1 VTSDSRLAAVVLA
14 AGQGTRMK
22 STRPKV
28 MHPVAGRPMIGHV
41 LDRLV
46 EAGAGRIVA
55 VLAPGMDEAAAFA
68 QETAP
73 VAIAIQDVPRG
84 TGHAVMAA
92 QRALKAFTGDVLVLY
107 GDTPLIGAETIA
119 AMMARRRAGDDPA
132 VVVLGFTPA
141 DPAAYGRLVCGADG
155 GLARIVEARDATAE
169 EAAIGLCNAGIMAFD
184 GARLPA
190 LLAEIGT
197 ENAKNEYYLTD
208 AVEIA
213 RRKGWRCAV
222 VEARD
227 PDEVMGVNARD
238 ELAAAEAIM
247 QRRLRAAA
255 MANGATLID
264 PDTVY
269 FSHDTRLGRDVTVGP
284 NVVFGPGVDVD
295 DGVEILAFSH
305 LEQAHVASGA
315 RIGPFARLRP
325 GADIGADAH
334 IGNFVEIKAAS
345 VEAGAKVNHLTYV
358 GDARVGAGANVGA
371 GTITCNYDGYN
382 KSMTDI
388 GAGAFIGSNSSLVAP
403 VKIGDRAVVGAGS
416 VVTKDVPAD
425 ALAVTRGEEKQI
437 AGGAVKYRERKAAE
451 KKAKTAAKAK
461 AATPARHKAG

>member
-1 VTSDSRLAAVVLA
+1 
-14 AGQGTRMK
+14 MK
-22 STRPKV
+22 SARPKV
-28 MHPVAGRPMIGHV
+28 MHPIAGRPMIGHV
-41 LDRLV
+41 LDRLA
-46 EAGAGRIVA
+46 EIGAGRVVA
-55 VLAPGMDEAAAFA
+55 VLGPAMDDAASFVQDA
-68 QETAP
+68 AP
-73 VAIAIQDVPRG
+73 VTVAIQDPPRG

-92 QRALKAFTGDVLVLY
+92 QAALAGFTGDVLVLY
-107 GDTPLIGAETIA
+107 GDTPLIGADTIA
-119 AMMARRRAGDDPA
+119 AMVAARRAADDPA

-141 DPAAYGRLVCGADG
+141 DPASYGRLVRSPDG
-155 GLARIVEARDATAE
+155 GLVKIVEARDATPDE
-169 EAAIGLCNAGIMAFD
+169 RSITLCNAGIMAFD

-197 ENAKNEYYLTD
+197 DNAKSEYYLTD
-208 AVEIA
+208 AIAIA

-227 PDEVMGVNARD
+227 ADEVMGVNARA
-238 ELAAAEAIM
+238 ELAIAEAIM

-284 NVVFGPGVDVD
+284 NVVFGPGVTIA

-305 LEQAHVASGA
+305 LEQATVAAGA

-325 GADIGADAH
+325 GAEIGADAH
-334 IGNFVEIKAAS
+334 IGNFVEIKATF
-345 VEAGAKVNHLTYV
+345 VEPGAKVNHLTYV

-382 KSMTDI
+382 KSFTDI
-388 GAGAFIGSNSSLVAP
+388 GAGAFIGSNTALVAP
-403 VKIGDRAVVGAGS
+403 VKIGDRAIVGAGS

-425 ALAVTRGEEKQI
+425 ALAVTRAEEKQV
-437 AGGAVKYRERKAAE
+437 AGWAVKYRERKAAE

-461 AATPARHKAG
+461 AQKPARHKAG